1 MNASDRNE
9 VGNKYNL
16 LSPKTLCLM
25 WEMYQGDLE
34 AAFGRKDLS
43 VAESFLQEES
53 FCVITNLK
61 PGTLMLTHLRP

>member
-1 MNASDRNE
+1 MQVTGMRLETNTTYSH
-9 VGNKYNL
+9 
-16 LSPKTLCLM
+16 PKLFVCLM